1 MASFRFTFSLPAI
14 SQYSSRTPSRTVICS
29 SVNELRGIFKDGD
42 MEGSEG
48 FDEELAGLP
57 GLLYTKLTP
66 AQIPNQPH
74 SY

>member
-1 MASFRFTFSLPAI
+1 
-14 SQYSSRTPSRTVICS
+14 
-29 SVNELRGIFKDGD
+29 

-57 GLLYTKLTP
+57 GLLYTKPTP

>member
-1 MASFRFTFSLPAI
+1 M
-14 SQYSSRTPSRTVICS
+14 
-29 SVNELRGIFKDGD
+29 NELQGIFKAGE
-42 MEGSEG
+42 MEGSEE

-57 GLLYTKLTP
+57 GLLYTKPTP